1 MAIKKGNSLAN
12 AIVGTSQADQLFGF
26 GGNDTLTGSGGHDLL
41 DGGTGTDRMS
51 GGTGNDTYVVD
62 RSTDKVI
69 ENAGQGT
76 DTVKSSVTLKIGAN
90 VEHLILTGSKAI
102 NGTLSSSTGEIGNS
116 LTGNGAANVLKGG
129 LGHDVLSGGRGSDS
143 LEGGNGNDTLLPGA
157 GNGVADTINGGAGFD
172 TVDYRDALSGVTVDL
187 QLASG
192 PFTRAG
198 GAFRDVITDVENV
211 VGSAFDDSLRAASVS
226 FASAFGGSG
235 NDVIL
240 GNNAATYDRLRGDD
254 GFDQLIGSGGEE
266 DFWLQYD
273 RGMDSLTNYRNLGQ
287 DHIVIVREE
296 FGLAT
301 ASGGFLSASEFAT
314 RPTGGVP
321 FFNTGERLIFDT
333 ITRILWADKDDVG
346 TAFAAIP
353 IAVFD
358 VSSAAPTPSE
368 IFVF

>member
-12 AIVGTSQADQLFGF
+12 SIVGTSLADQLFGF

-62 RSTDKVI
+62 RSTDRVI

-143 LEGGNGNDTLLPGA
+143 LEGGSGNDTLLPGA
-157 GNGVADTINGGAGFD
+157 GNGVADTINGGDGFD
-172 TVDYRDALSGVTVDL
+172 TVDYRDATTGVYVDL
-187 QLASG
+187 QSNAKGGAAAGDTFIGVESVIGSPFHDVLLASNVNSG
-192 PFTRAG
+192 GVPF
-198 GAFRDVITDVENV
+198 
-211 VGSAFDDSLRAASVS
+211 
-226 FASAFGGSG
+226 AFGGAGS
-235 NDVIL
+235 DYVF
-240 GNNAATYDRLRGDD
+240 ASTFDSDRIRGDD
-254 GFDQLIGSGGEE
+254 GFDMLVGDFGSE
-266 DFWLQYD
+266 DHFWLQYD
-273 RGMDSLTNYRNLGQ
+273 RGMDYLKGFKENGQ
-287 DHIVIVREE
+287 QDRIVIVGSE

-301 ASGGFLSASEFAT
+301 APNNAINAAEYSSGVFEGIPEFA
-314 RPTGGVP
+314 GSQ
-321 FFNTGERLIFDT
+321 RLIYDAD
-333 ITRILWADKDDVG
+333 TRILWADKDG
-346 TAFAAIP
+346 AGSAFDPVPVAT
-353 IAVFD
+353 FGNSS
-358 VSSAAPTPSE
+358 VSPARLD
-368 IFVF
+368 ILVI